1 MISVPDTFSTNENS
15 KNIELTAEDIKNAKA
30 LLPKEQYQLVLGYTQ
45 GEEGEHF
52 KGIIKEISSKAE
64 AIKGKREILT
74 EDEKHPLAFKY
85 IMELPHSISL
95 NGTVEMN
102 FMDM

>member
-1 MISVPDTFSTNENS
+1 MTT
-15 KNIELTAEDIKNAKA
+15 KK
-30 LLPKEQYQLVLGYTQ
+30 LLKQLKSILGYTQ

-85 IMELPHSISL
+85 IMGAMHWKQVLPYQRMPLPMRRAIPRQPKP
-95 NGTVEMN
+95 M
-102 FMDM
+102 